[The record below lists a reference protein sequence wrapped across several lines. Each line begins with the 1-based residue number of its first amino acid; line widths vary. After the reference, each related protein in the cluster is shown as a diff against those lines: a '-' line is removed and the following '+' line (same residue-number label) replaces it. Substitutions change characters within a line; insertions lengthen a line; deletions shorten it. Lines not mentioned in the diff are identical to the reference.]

1 MAGTD
6 GAGHHD
12 GRRAA
17 VAMALVAVALW
28 SSNAVVARFL
38 GDAISP
44 WMMSWLRWLIPFIVF
59 LPLVRKPFRSA
70 RRKLLANARLLVM
83 LSGLGF
89 VAHTVFFYV
98 GLTDTTAINASALLS
113 LTPIWIMLILLARGA
128 PVTPVQWAGIVLSI
142 AGSLVIITEGSLAAL
157 LQLHFQW
164 GDLAIIASGITWAGY
179 TLLLPR
185 LHGYIPPVLLMMVL
199 MGVAS
204 IMQLPIVAI
213 DLWYRGAPALD
224 ALQWSIVGYAGIIC
238 SFVGF
243 ALYNKAVKQLGSDRA
258 GVFLNLMP
266 LMTALESVLFL
277 SEDFMGYHLAGML
290 VILCGLTLAVGRF
303 RLRRPLAP
311 PAQPAG

>member
-142 AGSLVIITEGSLAAL
+142 AGRAHVGRPSDPGPWLGLGGAVLLLATLWRAVGAVHGVGWPVLAGAAL
-157 LQLHFQW
+157 LW
-164 GDLAIIASGITWAGY
+164 CLAFGILAW
-179 TLLLPR
+179 R
-185 LHGYIPPVLLMMVL
+185 
-199 MGVAS
+199 VA
-204 IMQLPIVAI
+204 PG
-213 DLWYRGAPALD
+213 LW
-224 ALQWSIVGYAGIIC
+224 
-238 SFVGF
+238 
-243 ALYNKAVKQLGSDRA
+243 
-258 GVFLNLMP
+258 
-266 LMTALESVLFL
+266 
-277 SEDFMGYHLAGML
+277 LARTDGKTG
-290 VILCGLTLAVGRF
+290 CAD
-303 RLRRPLAP
+303 
-311 PAQPAG
+311 